1 MLTPEDLKN
10 NYLNWVKQKIKLSD
24 LNGVIEI
31 TTPFLDR
38 HNDHLQ
44 IYVIPQNNNKIKLT
58 DDGYI
63 LSDLKMSGCD
73 IHSSPKREAMFNTI
87 LNGFGVKCS
96 QNDELYVEATI
107 DNFPQKKNMLLQA
120 MMAVNDMFFTAREKV
135 SSIFLEDVEHFLLEN
150 EIRFVDNANFTG
162 KSGFTHKFNF
172 VIPASKYK
180 PERFIQAMNNPT
192 KQKAEVLL
200 FQWDDIRETRKPG
213 STLYTFI
220 NDSEKS
226 VSNELINALATYG
239 VKPVLWKS
247 RHQYIQELSA

>member
-1 MLTPEDLKN
+1 VVDFTLKV
-10 NYLNWVKQKIKLSD
+10 LLSLAGVVWVKHHSTKEQ
-24 LNGVIEI
+24 E
-31 TTPFLDR
+31 PFLAFQR
-38 HNDHLQ
+38 VL
-44 IYVIPQNNNKIKLT
+44 
-58 DDGYI
+58 
-63 LSDLKMSGCD
+63 LSKF
-73 IHSSPKREAMFNTI
+73 R
-87 LNGFGVKCS
+87 
-96 QNDELYVEATI
+96 
-107 DNFPQKKNMLLQA
+107 
-120 MMAVNDMFFTAREKV
+120 
-135 SSIFLEDVEHFLLEN
+135 
-150 EIRFVDNANFTG
+150 
-162 KSGFTHKFNF
+162 FNF